1 MRKYIVTILLLSAA
15 SFAVTETQTDWS
27 GGRGG
32 DGPVSSWSKYSYR
45 IKSADYFNS
54 SGDLSICCRANLLY
68 EGIQRMYSCIGDI
81 DMDGDVDIVGRSYYV
96 DGLFWLENCDQGN
109 SWQQHFIT
117 STGKYSWWLK
127 LCDFDGDGDEDLLT
141 SWGEYNPNAG
151 EIVIFENT
159 GGIFWPEWTVAEN
172 VPGTMSSTDPFCYPI
187 DVDGDN
193 LIDIVGEFWTGV
205 PPDHTLHIAW
215 WKNPGYMTHNW
226 VENTIYTSDVWR
238 VVESM
243 HAGDKDQDGDA
254 DVVLSVGCFPEDST
268 FWIEQGGANSWI
280 LHPVEDEHVYML
292 GFFDLNSDSFF
303 DVFINDG
310 DYLYWLEEV
319 SPEYW
324 EYRLIED
331 SLYTTTETWCVDF
344 DGDGDSDVLGG
355 GWELYWWE
363 NLEGSGL
370 VWDRHLIHTL
380 RSRGNPHLCDID
392 LDGYTD
398 IILSGYYDV
407 YWVETER
414 YSNTARIESQI
425 LDVGSYVY
433 WDSITWAE
441 DLPQGTEIFLQ
452 VRTGVDGTTEPFMEE
467 WSEWINEPDDLSE
480 YVSNY
485 RRYIQYTALLK
496 TSDPDITP
504 VLQEI
509 AVSWFGSEIDETAY
523 PMQSSGLMT
532 ISPNPSTVPIIEY
545 RLYWASPV
553 EIKVFDLL
561 GRVVFEH
568 RSELENSGN
577 HEIFPGELL
586 PGLYFCRMV
595 AGGVTDFKSFVV
607 IKIFR

>member
-1 MRKYIVTILLLSAA
+1 MYSLISLSILFLSHVTFAFSA
-15 SFAVTETQTDWS
+15 TQTDWS
-27 GGRGG
+27 GGYGG
-32 DGPVSSWSKYSYR
+32 VGPVPFWSKFSH
-45 IKSADYFNS
+45 SMHFADYYNTPGEVS
-54 SGDLSICCRANLLY
+54 ASCRANLFRDGL
-68 EGIQRMYSCIGDI
+68 ERMYSSTGDI
-81 DMDGDVDIVGRSYYV
+81 DMDGDVDVAGRCQYV
-96 DGLFWLENCDQGN
+96 DGLFWLENCDLGN

-117 STGKYSWWLK
+117 STGKYAWWLK
-127 LCDFDGDGDEDLLT
+127 LCDFDGDGDEDLLA

-159 GGIFWPEWTVAEN
+159 GGVFWPEWTVAEN
-172 VPGTMSSTDPFCYPI
+172 VPGTMSSYDPFCYPI

-193 LIDIVGEFWTGV
+193 LIDIVGEYWTGE

-215 WKNPGYMTHNW
+215 WKNPGHMTHNW
-226 VENTIYTSDVWR
+226 VENTIYTSDIWC

-254 DVVLSVGCFPEDST
+254 DVVLNVECVPEDST

-292 GFFDLNSDSFF
+292 GFFDFNGDSFL
-303 DVFINDG
+303 DILVNEG
-310 DYLYWLEEV
+310 DYMYWLNETE
-319 SPEYW
+319 PDTW
-324 EYRLIED
+324 EYTLIED
-331 SLYTTTETWCVDF
+331 SIKNSSLTWAEDF
-344 DGDGDSDVLGG
+344 DGDGDLDIYGS
-355 GWELYWWE
+355 GWELSWWE
-363 NLEGSGL
+363 NIDGSGSE
-370 VWDRHLIHTL
+370 WEKHLLHPYQCY
-380 RSRGNPHLCDID
+380 GNSNLSDFD

-398 IILSGYYDV
+398 VVLTGWNDA

-414 YSNTARIESQI
+414 YSNSAMIESQI

-441 DLPQGTEIFLQ
+441 DLPQGTEIYLQ

-467 WSEWINEPDDLSE
+467 WSEWIYEPDDLSE

-496 TSDPDITP
+496 TSDPDVTP

-545 RLYWASPV
+545 RLSGASPV
-553 EIKVFDLL
+553 EIKVFDLF
-561 GRVVFEH
+561 GRVVFDH
-568 RSELENSGN
+568 RSELVNSGN

-595 AGGVTDFKSFVV
+595 SDGVTDFKSFVV
-607 IKIFR
+607 IK